1 MKMRAL
7 DSFYSSETWQAHA
20 GQEFEIDSV
29 SRGKDFAKRGLAE
42 IIPEPLI
49 TEAEMAEAKRQA
61 DAAEAQRQA
70 AKQEQPP
77 ANKAEL
83 APINKAE
90 TAPQTKTVGAPSTK
104 A

>member
-7 DSFYSSETWQAHA
+7 DSFYSSETGQAHA

-29 SRGKDFAKRGLAE
+29 SRGEDFAKRGLAE
-42 IIPEPLI
+42 IIPETLI
-49 TEAEMAEAKRQA
+49 TEADMAEAKRQA

-70 AKQEQPP
+70 AKQEP
-77 ANKAEL
+77 APENKAEL

-90 TAPQTKTVGAPSTK
+90 TPAQTKTVGDRSTK